1 MLAGAAA
8 LLAGATSYAENNES
22 RDENLAGFGEIGTPP
37 AASYSDPFGPVE
49 TEKISLANE
58 APVLLPYFNNGP
70 VFGLPGTQLG
80 GLRDRT
86 QLTGEWGGSRTNLTR
101 SGLFSDLYT
110 TSAWQDVTSGGI
122 KTGSA
127 FVQNTQLSL
136 NLDTGRAG
144 WWDGGLIHFALQSRY
159 GGSVADTYSV
169 GSAAPQY
176 YGLAFPDP
184 FLTSTTL
191 PAEYYLSQA
200 FGEKF
205 SVILGKIN
213 GLYIPDQTLFANNYK
228 FYFANYNFNKNP
240 IYMNFFNPMVNAAI
254 GIYKAN
260 EWLTVAGGVLDP
272 YSRPDN
278 LANDAFKD
286 VNLYMTAIAT
296 YNIAGRP
303 GQFMPSFNWSNQPQL
318 NLASPYGALA
328 PAQIPQAV
336 GALVGGS
343 AAGLPVNNTNHSYF
357 VIANMSQYLWV
368 FDEPSQ
374 IAGKM
379 KSGQELSGIGV
390 FARGGYA
397 PPSTNTIS
405 SDVSVGLFGH
415 GLLASRAYD
424 SVGVG
429 YYHNEF
435 SSDLKSQVSLLTG
448 GFVNVKNE
456 DGMEVFY
463 DYALT
468 PSIHIIPSYQ
478 HIWNPLIAQVASG
491 QDHADVVLIRGTVV
505 F

>member
-1 MLAGAAA
+1 MFSGKAGMLGLA
-8 LLAGATSYAENNES
+8 LLIMARAVHADDFE
-22 RDENLAGFGEIGTPP
+22 
-37 AASYSDPFGPVE
+37 PVE
-49 TEKISLANE
+49 TKKTSLANE
-58 APVLLPYFNNGP
+58 APSLLPYFNNGP

-80 GLRDRT
+80 SLRDRT
-86 QLTGEWGGSRTNLTR
+86 QLTGEWGGTRANLAR
-101 SGLFSDLYT
+101 QGLFSDLYS
-110 TSAWQDVTSGGI
+110 TSAWQDVTSGGL
-122 KTGSA
+122 KQSSA
-127 FVQNTQLSL
+127 FVQNTQLAL

-159 GGSVADTYSV
+159 GSSVADTYTT
-169 GSAAPQY
+169 GTAAPHY
-176 YGLAFPDP
+176 MGLALPDP
-184 FLTSTTL
+184 FLSSTTL
-191 PAEYYLSQA
+191 PAEYFLYQA

-205 SVILGKIN
+205 SMFLGKLN
-213 GLYIPDQTLFANNYK
+213 GLYIPDQTLFGNSYK

-240 IYMNFFNPMVNAAI
+240 IYMNFFNPLTI
-254 GIYKAN
+254 GAVGVYRAS
-260 EWLTVAGGVLDP
+260 ERLTFAGGVLDP

-286 VNLYMTAIAT
+286 VNLYAMAIANYT
-296 YNIAGRP
+296 IAGRP
-303 GQFMPSFNWSNQPQL
+303 GQFMPTFTWSNQPQL
-318 NLASPYGALA
+318 NLANPFGALA

-336 GALVGGS
+336 GALVGGPTT
-343 AAGLPVNNTNHSYF
+343 GLPLNNTNDSWF
-357 VIANMSQYLWV
+357 LIANVSQYLLV
-368 FDEPSQ
+368 FDDDQDVGP
-374 IAGKM
+374 KL
-379 KSGQELSGIGV
+379 KSGQSLKGVGV

-397 PPSTNTIS
+397 PPSTNTVS

-415 GLLASRAYD
+415 GLTMRRPYD

-448 GFVNVKNE
+448 GAVKLQNE

-478 HIWNPLIAQVASG
+478 HIWNPLTAQAVNG
-491 QDHADVVLIRGTVV
+491 NDHADVVLVRGTVV